1 MVMKQSSQ
9 ADLTRDEEGLQKPS
23 YSLLQRLLRMMAFD
37 KKEPFEGVKI
47 PEAQLRN
54 MFERNIKKLDAGMV
68 FEEKENL
75 FQALVAE
82 LYGYGPL
89 QPLFEDPEISDI
101 LVNGSED
108 IWIDRNGQMSK
119 TDIRFENEAHLMRV
133 LMRMVANR
141 GKQLNKLCPYVDLQ
155 LEDGS
160 RLHVLIPPVAAQP
173 TMALR
178 RCFKELFTLEVLC
191 TNGSI
196 PREIATYLIGAVQ
209 SGVNI
214 LISGGASAGKT
225 TLLNALAAHIPP
237 GERVVTIEQTKE
249 LRIDHPH
256 VVALE
261 GQSANSE
268 GVGEISLQSLLRSA
282 LRLRA
287 DRIIVGEVRGL
298 EVFEMIQSMN
308 VGHRGS
314 LATIHANSPKD
325 ALRRLEMLTLMSGAQ
340 ISSEVAREFVYSG
353 IELVV
358 QVKRNPFG
366 NRSLTHVFEIYDG
379 PEGRDLRKVYQM
391 EDHSKTQP
399 KEDVPESDDDS
410 SENETAAL

>member
-1 MVMKQSSQ
+1 MLMEYSSQ
-9 ADLTRDEEGLQKPS
+9 ANLKGEGEELQTSS
-23 YSLLQRLLRMMAFD
+23 YALLQRLLRMMAFD
-37 KKEPFEGVKI
+37 DKEKFDGAQI

-54 MFERNIKKLDAGMV
+54 MFDRNIKKLDAKMV
-68 FEEKENL
+68 PEDKETI

-89 QPLFEDPEISDI
+89 QSLFEDPEVSDI
-101 LVNGSED
+101 LVNGPED
-108 IWIDRNGQMSK
+108 VWIDRNGQMHR

-133 LMRMVANR
+133 LMRMVVNR
-141 GKQLNKLCPYVDLQ
+141 GKQLNELCPYVDLQ

-160 RLHVLIPPVAAQP
+160 RLHALIPPVVAHP
-173 TMALR
+173 TIAFR
-178 RCFKELFTLEVLC
+178 RCFKELFPLELLC

-196 PREIATYLIGAVQ
+196 PREIATYLIEAVQ

-225 TLLNALAAHIPP
+225 TLLNALAAHIPKE
-237 GERVVTIEQTKE
+237 ERVVTIEQTKE
-249 LRIDHPH
+249 LRIDHSH
-256 VVALE
+256 VVSLE
-261 GQSANSE
+261 GQSSNSE

-353 IELVV
+353 IDLVV
-358 QVKRNPFG
+358 QVKRSLNG
-366 NRSLTHVFEIYDG
+366 SRRLTHVFEIH
-379 PEGRDLRKVYQM
+379 EGAQGRELREVYQL
-391 EDHSKTQP
+391 EDVSKTHSE
-399 KEDVPESDDDS
+399 KDNPESENNFP
-410 SENETAAL
+410 ENETATL